1 MLMLIAIWWTWS
13 VTSTTTEFYDPQQR
27 PIQVILM
34 VAMVGAVGMAASLPM
49 ITGAQA
55 LTFALAYVGTHVVR
69 GIVLLTLYRQHH
81 RSTLARAARFLFW
94 FLVSGVLWIVGAL
107 TDSGRWWLWSI
118 AIAIDLISAAAR
130 YPTPGLGR
138 VPLDQYDR
146 TTAHLGERYQQFVI
160 LALGDIILV
169 PTLEL
174 SRSEFDGLRITALI
188 CGFVIMLLLWQ
199 VYVFRAG
206 ELLETGAGRAGRPG
220 LLRTPIWCCSS
231 AWSSRRPRSTWSSP
245 TDRVDPGAVVDADHR
260 RTVAV
265 RARPR
270 PVHLLLS
277 ARAVAAMR
285 CLLLPLLPLPWAGGW
300 PPVLVSAVVALGL
313 AGHVLIPGG
322 GRETTRGLGH
332 DNPSDDRHRSGQ
344 VSAGPLGEVP
354 GTRVHRLLP
363 GPGRAVARLV
373 ADLLDQPARHAG
385 LRGGP
390 GHRVPL
396 HVDQVGAL
404 RQPVPLRVV
413 GHEGVTGG
421 QHRAL
426 GGQRQ
431 RRPVRLAGERAQ
443 QVGVQVVLEHR
454 GDLVDAGQPGRNA
467 PAVPRLSS
475 RVGRGPAA
483 STAATALAAFTLP
496 MPVSRTGSSGG
507 R

>member
-1 MLMLIAIWWTWS
+1 MTTGGTAGLVRRLDGSSRATLLELLFDVVFVAALAQTSKLLADQESWAQGAAVMLMLIAIWWTWS

-34 VAMVGAVGMAASLPM
+34 VAMVGSVGMAASLPM

-55 LTFALAYVGTHVVR
+55 ATFALAYVGTHVVR
-69 GIVLLTLYRQHH
+69 GIVLLGTLYRQQH

-107 TDSGRWWLWSI
+107 TDSGRWWFWSI

-206 ELLETGAGRAGRPG
+206 ELLETAAAAVPG
-220 LLRTPIWCCSS
+220 
-231 AWSSRRPRSTWSSP
+231 RSTRIAPYTHLVLLVGVAVTAASF
-245 TDRVDPGAVVDADHR
+245 DLVVDR
-260 RTVAV
+260 PTGSTPV
-265 RARPR
+265 RWLTLIIGGPLLFVLGR
-270 PVHLLLS
+270 VLFTYLLS
-277 ARAVAAMR
+277 ARMPWRQAA
-285 CLLLPLLPLPWAGGW
+285 CPLLPLLLLPWAGGW

-322 GRETTRGLGH
+322 GRETTRGLG
-332 DNPSDDRHRSGQ
+332 PR
-344 VSAGPLGEVP
+344 
-354 GTRVHRLLP
+354 
-363 GPGRAVARLV
+363 
-373 ADLLDQPARHAG
+373 
-385 LRGGP
+385 
-390 GHRVPL
+390 
-396 HVDQVGAL
+396 
-404 RQPVPLRVV
+404 
-413 GHEGVTGG
+413 
-421 QHRAL
+421 
-426 GGQRQ
+426 
-431 RRPVRLAGERAQ
+431 
-443 QVGVQVVLEHR
+443 
-454 GDLVDAGQPGRNA
+454 
-467 PAVPRLSS
+467 PAV
-475 RVGRGPAA
+475 G
-483 STAATALAAFTLP
+483 
-496 MPVSRTGSSGG
+496 
-507 R
+507 